1 MPFHG
6 IRLVWGP
13 RGSRASIGLLL
24 SLLAVG
30 FLVGCGDM
38 PGGTS
43 AITTEPTADSPPQA
57 RDALELFADRVHN
70 VNLFVAP
77 EDWQSILADSR
88 GDELR
93 RATIVIDGV
102 TATNVGIRP
111 AGESSR
117 VPGNAKM
124 SMRVEFGAF
133 EKKRMGGHDEVKL
146 TGSWD
151 DPFLVR
157 DRLGYWCYSQVMP
170 APREV
175 PARLWVNGEN
185 RGIFQIEEIW
195 GKEALTVHFSD
206 PSGPLYRIRGLT
218 NLDPYEFKGADSA
231 PYVPLPWDPKGMRD
245 PAEHVV
251 IGHALQVINED
262 PSRLREVMDL
272 DTLFNYF
279 AVSAIVSNTDGFT
292 GPFEVDD
299 HFQYYDPATGRFFIL
314 PWDPDNTFGSIND
327 KPDADIFLN
336 YQRSIIT
343 RLVRDSSSFREP
355 YLAKLEAVMQ
365 QMPAEAIQRQAEVY
379 AAQIRDHV
387 HDDSTKMYPVE
398 SFEWSLDYVKQFIAD
413 RYVSIAQQIANLRA
427 GTTPIA
433 ARAGG
438 IAP

>member
-1 MPFHG
+1 MPLQG
-6 IRLVWGP
+6 MRLVWGP

-24 SLLAVG
+24 GLLAVG
-30 FLVGCGDM
+30 FLVSCGDQP
-38 PGGTS
+38 PGTQP
-43 AITTEPTADSPPQA
+43 ITIEPVVDSSQSE
-57 RDALELFADRVHN
+57 RDELDLFADRVHN
-70 VNLFVAP
+70 VGLFMDPA
-77 EDWQSILADSR
+77 DWQSILDDSR

-102 TATNVGIRP
+102 ALTNVGVRP

-133 EKKRMGGHDEVKL
+133 EKKRLGRQDEVKL

-175 PARLWVNGEN
+175 PARMWVNGQN

-195 GKEALTVHFSD
+195 GKEAVAVHFSD

-218 NLDPYEFKGADSA
+218 NLDPYEYKGADSA
-231 PYVPLPWDPKGMRD
+231 AYVPLPWDPKGKRD
-245 PAEHVV
+245 PSEHAV
-251 IGHALQVINED
+251 IGRALQVINED
-262 PSRLREVMDL
+262 PARLGEVMDL

-299 HFQYYDPATGRFFIL
+299 HFQYYDPTTGRFFIL

-336 YQRSIIT
+336 YQRSIVT
-343 RLVRDSSSFREP
+343 RLVRDSSFREP

-365 QMPAEAIQRQAEVY
+365 RMPAEAVQRQADAY

-387 HDDSTKMYPVE
+387 YDDTTKMYPVE
-398 SFEWSLDYVKQFIAD
+398 SFEWSLTYVKQFIAD

-427 GTTPIA
+427 GANTIA
-433 ARAGG
+433 ARSGG